1 MLTPSYFVFLL
12 RAGMF
17 WSVLLWLL
25 SLSLSG
31 YFHWPQDASSIL
43 SKVTATSFSFLP
55 PECRSVSGCISLCS
69 QTEWTSARAPHT
81 QAALHGTHAL
91 SEVGCPPL
99 SLIYRLSHPRPPSP
113 LQAPPA
119 CLPLGLTASHI
130 LLIFSNVFIFNWRII
145 ALQYCVGFCHT
156 STWIS
161 HRYTYAPSLLNL
173 PPTSPC
179 FWSAV
184 SWFTILCQL
193 QVYSIVSQCFCR
205 LYSIIGY
212 YKIMAIIFH
221 AIQYILVAAVS
232 YILVCIS
239 QV

>member
-1 MLTPSYFVFLL
+1 MPLASSPRLLPHLSPFFLL
-12 RAGMF
+12 
-17 WSVLLWLL
+17 SVVQYQGASLSVHKQSGPAPEHLTRRLL
-25 SLSLSG
+25 STEPMLSLR
-31 YFHWPQDASSIL
+31 W
-43 SKVTATSFSFLP
+43 
-55 PECRSVSGCISLCS
+55 
-69 QTEWTSARAPHT
+69 
-81 QAALHGTHAL
+81 AALL
-91 SEVGCPPL
+91 CP
-99 SLIYRLSHPRPPSP
+99 SSTACHPRPPSP

>member
-25 SLSLSG
+25 SLSLSLVIST
-31 YFHWPQDASSIL
+31 YLRTPLASSPRLLPHL
-43 SKVTATSFSFLP
+43 SPFFLL
-55 PECRSVSGCISLCS
+55 SVVQYQGCISLCS

-119 CLPLGLTASHI
+119 CLPLRLTASHM
-130 LLIFSNVFIFNWRII
+130 LLIFSNIFIFNWRII

-156 STWIS
+156 ST
-161 HRYTYAPSLLNL
+161 
-173 PPTSPC
+173 
-179 FWSAV
+179 
-184 SWFTILCQL
+184 
-193 QVYSIVSQCFCR
+193 
-205 LYSIIGY
+205 
-212 YKIMAIIFH
+212 
-221 AIQYILVAAVS
+221 
-232 YILVCIS
+232 
-239 QV
+239 